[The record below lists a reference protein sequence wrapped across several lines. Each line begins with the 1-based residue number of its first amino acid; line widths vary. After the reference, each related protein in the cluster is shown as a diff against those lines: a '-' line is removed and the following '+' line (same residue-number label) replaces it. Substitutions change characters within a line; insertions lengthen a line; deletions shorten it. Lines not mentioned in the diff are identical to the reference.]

1 MRRMRKTFASFLLS
15 GALALV
21 AQSPSQVTIRV
32 PVRLV
37 NMPTLVFSK
46 DGRILPGLQRNDF
59 RVFDNGQPQ
68 QVALETAS
76 MPVSIA
82 LAVQL
87 NEDVR
92 AYIPFIVKAGS
103 IVDTLLVGATGEAAV
118 VAYSDAV
125 SLVKPFEAGDVQSA
139 LKVVPAHGTH
149 ARMIDAGLRAIAL
162 LKQRPASRTRVLI
175 FIGQAM
181 DSGSES
187 GLDVLKE
194 QAERENV
201 AIYALALP
209 QFGKAFV
216 SDTFSLQG
224 LSSSSDKGGFKAG
237 VDLGKLISVLNRRSK
252 AEKSV
257 DPFSILTAA
266 TGGTQ
271 LHFRKSKEF
280 EDAIATIGMEL
291 RSVYQLN
298 YYPSSTQAGYHRIQI
313 EVDVPGATAYNRP
326 GYWLGAN

>member
-1 MRRMRKTFASFLLS
+1 MRRTRKTFTCFLLS

-21 AQSPSQVTIRV
+21 AQPPSQVTIRV
-32 PVRLV
+32 PVGLV
-37 NMPTLVFSK
+37 NVPTLVFSK
-46 DGRILPGLQRNDF
+46 DGRILPGLQRTDF

-68 QVALETAS
+68 QVALDIAS

-92 AYIPFIVKAGS
+92 AYVPFIVKAGS
-103 IVDTLLVGATGEAAV
+103 IVDTLLVGETGEAAV
-118 VAYSDAV
+118 IAYSDDV
-125 SLVKPFEAGDVQSA
+125 SIVKSFETGDVQST
-139 LKVVPAHGTH
+139 LKVAPAHGTH
-149 ARMIDAGLRAIAL
+149 ARMIDAGLRATAL
-162 LKQRPASRTRVLI
+162 LKQRPSSRARVLVL
-175 FIGQAM
+175 IGQSM
-181 DSGSES
+181 DSGSEA
-187 GLDVLKE
+187 GLNALRE

-224 LSSSSDKGGFKAG
+224 LSSASDKGGFKAG
-237 VDLGKLISVLNRRSK
+237 VDLGKLISVLDRKSK
-252 AEKSV
+252 AEKNV
-257 DPFSILTAA
+257 DPFSVLAAA
-266 TGGTQ
+266 TGGTL
-271 LHFRKSKEF
+271 LHFRKRKEF

-298 YYPSSTQAGYHRIQI
+298 YYPGSTDAGYHRIRI
-313 EVDVPGATAYNRP
+313 EVNVPGATAYARP
-326 GYWLGAN
+326 GYWLSTN

>member
-1 MRRMRKTFASFLLS
+1 MRRISKIFASFLLS
-15 GALALV
+15 GALGLV
-21 AQSPSQVTIRV
+21 AQSPSEVTIRV

-37 NMPTLVFSK
+37 NVPTLVFSK
-46 DGRILPGLQRNDF
+46 DGRILPDLQRTDF

-68 QVALETAS
+68 QVALETAA
-76 MPVSIA
+76 MPVSIV

-92 AYIPFIVKAGS
+92 AYVPFIAKAGS
-103 IVDTLLVGATGEAAV
+103 SVDTLLVGETGESAV
-118 VAYSDAV
+118 IAYSDDI
-125 SLVKPFEAGDVQSA
+125 SLLKPFEAGDVQSA
-139 LKVVPAHGTH
+139 LKVIPAHGTH
-149 ARMIDAGLRAIAL
+149 ARMIDAGARAIAL
-162 LKQRPASRTRVLI
+162 LKQRPSSRTRVLI

-181 DSGSES
+181 DSGSET
-187 GLDVLKE
+187 GMDFLKE

-237 VDLGKLISVLNRRSK
+237 VDLGKLISVLIRRSK

-280 EDAIATIGMEL
+280 EDAIAMIGMEL

-298 YYPSSTQAGYHRIQI
+298 YYPGSAEGGYHRIRI
-313 EVDVPGATAYNRP
+313 EVNVRGATAYNRP
-326 GYWLGAN
+326 GYWLGTN